1 MNSIVN
7 QHGGTAIWEKA
18 HTARTAAMD
27 QEWRSAGG
35 SRSLSSHISNLRNKL
50 VDLKRCCSNLNRT
63 PPTDRE
69 MVLKLMSTIITTNP
83 LLVAHMSQV
92 NADIVGLGSNFE
104 ACAAH
109 LMLADPIE
117 TKVITGGRKGRV
129 SVSSLSGRGGD
140 TGVDLRWH
148 HPDEFKK
155 LTSAQK
161 SELGRWRRSEAGQSS
176 IAESL
181 AKFKA
186 DKAASKK
193 RKSSEI
199 SGGGT
204 LRGKEKTG
212 GNGGGDNNEG
222 KRYTKK

>member
-7 QHGGTAIWEKA
+7 QHGGTTVWEKA
-18 HTARTAAMD
+18 HTARTIVLN
-27 QEWRSAGG
+27 QEWKSAGG
-35 SRSLSSHISNLRNKL
+35 TRPLSSHISCLRNKH

-63 PPTDRE
+63 PTTERE
-69 MVLKLMSTIITTNP
+69 MVLKLMSTITTTNP
-83 LLVAHMSQV
+83 LLIAHMSQV

-117 TKVITGGRKGRV
+117 TKVTSGGRKGRV
-129 SVSSLSGRGGD
+129 SVSSLSGRGGE
-140 TGVDLRWH
+140 TGVDLCWH
-148 HPDEFKK
+148 DPDEFKK

-161 SELGRWRRSEAGQSS
+161 AELGTWRRSEDGQAS

-181 AKFKA
+181 SKFKA

-204 LRGKEKTG
+204 PRGKEKPVVEMV
-212 GNGGGDNNEG
+212 EG
-222 KRYTKK
+222 TTMKERGIP